1 MGLRINTNVASL
13 RAQNKLQATTKRLNQ
28 SLTRLS
34 TGLRINDGKDDV
46 VGLVSSELLRA
57 RIRGIDVAQ
66 QNVASATA
74 FMGVAE
80 GYLSRLTDIAQT
92 MREMAV
98 QAADSTVSSSSRQ
111 VLEDSF
117 NTMLTEYNR
126 LANGANFAGVNLL
139 DGTFANKQLQV
150 GANEGEV
157 LSISIS
163 DARSSNIGQ
172 VAVFTA
178 VSLAFTSTQAGAT
191 ADFENPGGNISFTIG
206 TNSHT
211 VNTGDY
217 EDDGVSFL
225 EGDESAIAYVNAINA
240 ISGTTGVTATVN
252 ANVFTIDYSV
262 AGGGAGLEANQ
273 DVIINGVTV
282 KSSSLAV
289 TQADDTD
296 ASSLVSL
303 INDASVQTGVEA
315 SLDTGNDRIILSAS
329 DGRNITIQV
338 GARGSVGSSFNVF
351 NMVGTN
357 GGATDNTQATYRG
370 TFKLSSDEGF
380 TINDASANN
389 IVAGA
394 ATQTVSIDT
403 TTSLVNAD
411 LSSDTNA
418 SSAITILDNVLSQLQ
433 SRRSEVGSTQ
443 SQLDLS
449 LAELRNRQENLIA
462 SESLIRD
469 ADIAVETARMTQDQI
484 LQQAGV
490 TVLSQANSSP
500 QIALSLLSNL
510 G

>member
-1 MGLRINTNVASL
+1 MGLRINSNVASL
-13 RAQNKLQATTKRLNQ
+13 RAQNNLQTTTKRLNQ

-34 TGLRINDGKDDV
+34 TGLRINDGQDDV

-57 RIRGIDVAQ
+57 RVRGLDIAQ
-66 QNVASATA
+66 QNVSNATA
-74 FMGVAE
+74 FLGVAE
-80 GYLSRLTDIAQT
+80 GYLSRLTDIAQS
-92 MREMAV
+92 MREAAV
-98 QAADSTVSSSSRQ
+98 QAAESTISTSSRQ
-111 VLEDSF
+111 ALEDSF
-117 NTMLTEYNR
+117 DTLLEEYNR
-126 LANGANFAGVNLL
+126 LASGANFTGINLL
-139 DGTFANKQLQV
+139 DGTFANQQLQV
-150 GANEGEV
+150 GANQGET
-157 LSISIS
+157 LSISIDDS
-163 DARSSNIGQ
+163 RSSTIGE

-178 VSLAFTSTQAGAT
+178 VSLTFTSTQAAAT
-191 ADFENPGGNISFTIG
+191 ANFADPGGSLSFTVG
-206 TNSHT
+206 TDSFNVNS
-211 VNTGDY
+211 GDY
-217 EDDGVSFL
+217 SDDGVSFL

-240 ISGTTGVTATVN
+240 VSGSTGVTATVN

-282 KSSSLAV
+282 KSSTLAV

-296 ASSLVSL
+296 ASTLVSL
-303 INDASVQTGVEA
+303 INDNATQTGVEA
-315 SLDTGNDRIILSAS
+315 SLDTANDRIILSAS

-338 GARGSVGSSFNVF
+338 GARGSVGSSFNAF

-380 TINDASANN
+380 TINDGTTGN

-394 ATQTVSIDT
+394 ATQSVNIDT

-411 LSSDTNA
+411 ISTATNA
-418 SSAITILDNVLSQLQ
+418 GTAISSLDNVLSQLQ
-433 SRRSEVGSTQ
+433 GRRADVGSTQ
-443 SQLDLS
+443 TRLDLT
-449 LAELRNRQENLIA
+449 LAELRSRQENLVA

-469 ADIAVETARMTQDQI
+469 ADIATETARLTQDQI

-490 TVLSQANSSP
+490 TVLAQANAAP
-500 QIALSLLSNL
+500 QIALSLLANL